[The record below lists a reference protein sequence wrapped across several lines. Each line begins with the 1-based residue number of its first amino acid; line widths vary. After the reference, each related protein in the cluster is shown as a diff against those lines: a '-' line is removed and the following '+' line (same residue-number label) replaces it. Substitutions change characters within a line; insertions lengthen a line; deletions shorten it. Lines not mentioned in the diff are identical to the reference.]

1 MTFERQKIN
10 LYPSYCCPGAKN
22 LGVVPSVFGSNCC
35 QNEQEPYLPLQYL
48 TLALYILP
56 QPHSS
61 PSSNKTKN
69 LLHTSLRSSCTTTA
83 GIGGVNYHAFHVVR
97 PSRAAYQ
104 SSSSTAGCV
113 HHSKI
118 LYHQLANRRYRFFRR
133 MEQIDAVDSKSSER
147 TGYDTE
153 VEDWS
158 GIGAVELR

>member
-1 MTFERQKIN
+1 M
-10 LYPSYCCPGAKN
+10 
-22 LGVVPSVFGSNCC
+22 
-35 QNEQEPYLPLQYL
+35 
-48 TLALYILP
+48 
-56 QPHSS
+56 
-61 PSSNKTKN
+61 
-69 LLHTSLRSSCTTTA
+69 
-83 GIGGVNYHAFHVVR
+83 
-97 PSRAAYQ
+97 
-104 SSSSTAGCV
+104 